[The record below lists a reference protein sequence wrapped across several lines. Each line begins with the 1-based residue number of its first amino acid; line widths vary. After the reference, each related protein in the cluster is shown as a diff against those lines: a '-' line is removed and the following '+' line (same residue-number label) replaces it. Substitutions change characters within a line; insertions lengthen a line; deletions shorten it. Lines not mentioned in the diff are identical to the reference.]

1 MTQKPFVWRSR
12 LRWGDTDA
20 SGRVYY
26 VSLFRHLEAAEMEF
40 LRDIG
45 YIYGTGDLEHVHFPR
60 VHAECDYTSALVNDD
75 LMDISVT
82 VERVGRSSF
91 TLAFDL
97 CVENRNAARGK
108 VTVVCMDRA
117 TQKATALPEKFA
129 SALRT
134 AT

>member
-1 MTQKPFVWRSR
+1 MPQKPFVWRSR

-26 VSLFRHLEAAEMEF
+26 GSLFRHLEAAEMEF
-40 LRDIG
+40 LRDTG
-45 YIYGTGDLEHVHFPR
+45 YIYATGELEHVTFPR

-75 LMDISVT
+75 LMDIAVS

-91 TLAFDL
+91 TLAFEVS
-97 CVENRNAARGK
+97 VESRNAARGK

-129 SALRT
+129 DALRS